1 MTCAA
6 LILGLHLATAHVR
19 TDLENVN
26 PGAYVQCDNVQAG
39 AYRNSIGRTTVY
51 AGYVVQAGPVDVLI
65 GAATGYRQTLRP
77 VFVPSVALPAGFRL
91 SFLFPSGG
99 GSRGG
104 VHLAW
109 ERAL

>member
-19 TDLENVN
+19 TDLQDFN

-39 AYRNSIGRTTVY
+39 AYRNSIGRNTVY
-51 AGYVVQAGPVDVLI
+51 AGYVARLGDVNLLI

-77 VFVPSVALPAGFRL
+77 VFVPSVALGGGFRA
-91 SFLFPSGG
+91 SVIFPSGG
-99 GSRGG
+99 ASRGG

-109 ERAL
+109 ERTL